1 MKNFIFSYKDN
12 EGNEKNI
19 ELRLTANACEQIEK
33 QYNCSLL
40 DYVQQASVTS
50 IITLLMNMRNG
61 AGERFTREMTYS
73 LYDELIDAG
82 YTMLDILDKVIYET
96 LVISG
101 IISQDDLNN
110 IRVEREKISKMT
122 QEEKEEL
129 IRERKNAQK

>member
-1 MKNFIFSYKDN
+1 MKNFIFNYKDN

-19 ELRLTANACEQIEK
+19 ELRLTANACEQIER

-82 YTMLDILDKVIYET
+82 YTMLDILDKIVYET
-96 LVISG
+96 LVVSG

-110 IRVEREKISKMT
+110 IREEREKISNMT
-122 QEEKEEL
+122 KEEKEDL

>member
-1 MKNFIFSYKDN
+1 MKNFIFNYKDN

-61 AGERFTREMTYS
+61 AGERFTREMTYN

-82 YTMLDILDKVIYET
+82 YTMLDILDKIIYET
-96 LVISG
+96 LVVSG

-110 IRVEREKISKMT
+110 IREEREKINNMT
-122 QEEKEEL
+122 KEEKEEL